1 MLSGGG
7 KRLEFRLV
15 EGVNDLVA
23 SRLAAFTLA
32 EILITLGIIGIVAAL
47 TLPTLIGS
55 YKKKVF
61 ETRFEKL
68 YSTLSQAAVMS
79 QVKNGDCRTWD
90 FGSYTEHRNT
100 ETMKAWWKQYFEPY
114 LIQVIQAEKSSGTG
128 YRVYFNDGSS
138 LRIEA
143 LPGYYARII
152 LYPSARKINYGL
164 ITREDKAGKD
174 YFMFTY
180 SAYSCKFE
188 PIFSGN
194 SNADLI
200 EQCLYSYNHF
210 YSNNASGGACAELI
224 IRNGWKVPDDYPI
237 KL

>member
-1 MLSGGG
+1 M
-7 KRLEFRLV
+7 
-15 EGVNDLVA
+15 
-23 SRLAAFTLA
+23 
-32 EILITLGIIGIVAAL
+32 AAL

-79 QVKNGDCRTWD
+79 QVKNGDCRTWN

-114 LIQVIQAEKSSGTG
+114 LIQVIKAEKSSGTG
-128 YRVYFNDGSS
+128 YRIYFNDGSS

-174 YFMFTY
+174 YFMFMY

-188 PIFSGN
+188 PISSGN
-194 SNADLI
+194 SNAELI

-210 YSNNASGGACAELI
+210 YSDNAAGGACAELI

-237 KL
+237 KF